1 MEASKA
7 APRPNFGQAYAA
19 LQTRPEQDH
28 LARLS
33 HRLGDRTGGELIQDF
48 LATYEIPF
56 VFGNPGTTE
65 TTFLAA
71 VAASKATYV
80 LSLHESSAV
89 GIAAGYA
96 MITGKPSLVSLHTYP
111 GLANG
116 MFNMRNALLSG
127 VPLLVVNGQQ
137 DSRFLIHNPVL
148 GAPNAQLAETATKYA
163 YEVTSIDD
171 LAVALQRCYL
181 QARLQPTGPVFLSIP
196 MNFMLEQTGHTTFK
210 KTRIIEDAVPRTIA
224 EVVRALKA
232 VPAKKL
238 VIVADYAV
246 GAARD
251 LDALSRIATALDADI
266 YAAPFHV
273 QGTVDPLHPNFRGQL
288 PPTTKE
294 INETL
299 AGYHT
304 MLLIGEKVD
313 TFTYDGLS
321 AMPSELQVIQ
331 VAPSTRQLGFDY
343 PCDIAVLGEI
353 KATLDSMAAEL
364 GAQAVAP
371 GARSPDVKALEA
383 HYPPS
388 GKRPSDALILGVL
401 RQLEPTTHV
410 ITEGSSE
417 DAIVQDMAV
426 RLGFRNVHFSPRGG
440 GLGWAMPLCVG
451 IGLATRKHAVCFV
464 GDGGS
469 LFSIHALWT
478 AAKYSIPS
486 IFVCFVNHE
495 YRILKD
501 LWCNAMGTSID
512 TTKFVGMEFD
522 NPSLDMRSIAEGFGA
537 RVEKIE
543 TLQDVSGVL
552 QRAHAHQGPSFLII
566 DREP

>member
-1 MEASKA
+1 M
-7 APRPNFGQAYAA
+7 
-19 LQTRPEQDH
+19 L
-28 LARLS
+28 
-33 HRLGDRTGGELIQDF
+33 DRTGGELIQDF
-48 LATYEIPF
+48 LAAYEIPY

-71 VAASKATYV
+71 VAASNATYV

-96 MITGKPSLVSLHTYP
+96 LITGKPSVVSLHTYP

-116 MFNMRNALLSG
+116 MFNMRNALMAG

-148 GAPNAQLAETATKYA
+148 GAPNTRLAETATKYS

-196 MNFMLEQTGHTTFK
+196 MNFMLERTGHTTFK
-210 KTRIIEDAVPRTIA
+210 KTRIIEDAVPRAIG
-224 EVVRALKA
+224 EVVRALKT

-238 VIVADYAV
+238 AIVADYAV
-246 GAARD
+246 GAAHG

-299 AGYHT
+299 SRYHT
-304 MLLIGEKVD
+304 MLLVGEKVD
-313 TFTYDGLS
+313 TFTYDGRS

-331 VAPSTRQLGFDY
+331 IAPATSQLGFDY

-353 KATLDSMAAEL
+353 KASLDAIATAL
-364 GAQAVAP
+364 GPQAVTP
-371 GARSPDVKALEA
+371 GERAADLATLEA
-383 HYPPS
+383 KYPPS
-388 GKRPSDALILGVL
+388 GKRPSDTLILGVL
-401 RQLEPTTHV
+401 RHLDPAAHV

-440 GLGWAMPLCVG
+440 GLGWAMPLGVG
-451 IGLATRKHAVCFV
+451 IGLATGKHAVCFV

-478 AAKYSIPS
+478 AAKYAIPS

-495 YRILKD
+495 YRLLKD
-501 LWCNAMGTSID
+501 LWCNAMGTPIE
-512 TTKFVGMEFD
+512 TTRFVGMDFD
-522 NPSLDMRSIAEGFGA
+522 NPNLNMQGIAEGFGA
-537 RVEKIE
+537 RVERIK
-543 TLQDVSGVL
+543 TLQVIGEVL

>member
-1 MEASKA
+1 M
-7 APRPNFGQAYAA
+7 
-19 LQTRPEQDH
+19 T
-28 LARLS
+28 
-33 HRLGDRTGGELIQDF
+33 DRTGGELIQDF
-48 LATYEIPF
+48 LSTYEIPF

-71 VAASKATYV
+71 IATSSANYV

-96 MITGKPSLVSLHTYP
+96 LITGKPSIVSLHTYP

-116 MFNMRNALLSG
+116 MFNMRNALMAG
-127 VPLLVVNGQQ
+127 VPLLVINGQQ

-148 GAPNAQLAETATKYA
+148 GAPNTRLAETATKYS
-163 YEVTSIDD
+163 YEVTGIDD
-171 LAVALQRCYL
+171 LVVALQRCYL

-196 MNFMLEQTGHTTFK
+196 MNFMLERTGHTTFK
-210 KTRIIEDAVPRTIA
+210 KTRIVEDAVPRSIGD
-224 EVVRALKA
+224 VVHSLRA

-246 GAARD
+246 GAAHS
-251 LDALSRIATALDADI
+251 LAALSRIATALDADI

-273 QGTVDPLHPNFRGQL
+273 QGAVDPLHPNFRGQL

-299 AGYHT
+299 SRYHT

-313 TFTYDGLS
+313 TFTYDGRS
-321 AMPSELQVIQ
+321 AMPSELQIIQ
-331 VAPSTRQLGFDY
+331 IAPATSQLGFDY

-353 KATLDSMAAEL
+353 RGTLDAVAAAL
-364 GAQAVAP
+364 GTQAVSA
-371 GARSPDVKALEA
+371 GDRSPNLAALESK
-383 HYPPS
+383 YPAS

-401 RQLEPTTHV
+401 RHLDRAAHV

-440 GLGWAMPLCVG
+440 GLGWAMPLAVG

-478 AAKYSIPS
+478 AAKYAIPS

-495 YRILKD
+495 YP
-501 LWCNAMGTSID
+501 TSW
-512 TTKFVGMEFD
+512 GR
-522 NPSLDMRSIAEGFGA
+522 RS
-537 RVEKIE
+537 R
-543 TLQDVSGVL
+543 Q
-552 QRAHAHQGPSFLII
+552 HASSAWTSTIQV
-566 DREP
+566 

>member
-1 MEASKA
+1 M
-7 APRPNFGQAYAA
+7 
-19 LQTRPEQDH
+19 T
-28 LARLS
+28 
-33 HRLGDRTGGELIQDF
+33 DRTGGELIQDF
-48 LATYEIPF
+48 LSTYEIPF

-71 VAASKATYV
+71 IATSSANYV

-96 MITGKPSLVSLHTYP
+96 LITGKPSIVSLHTYP

-116 MFNMRNALLSG
+116 MFNMRNALMAG
-127 VPLLVVNGQQ
+127 VPLLVINGQQ

-148 GAPNAQLAETATKYA
+148 GAPNTRLAETATKYS
-163 YEVTSIDD
+163 YEVTGIDD
-171 LAVALQRCYL
+171 LVVALQRCYL

-196 MNFMLEQTGHTTFK
+196 MNFMLERTGHTTFK
-210 KTRIIEDAVPRTIA
+210 KTRIVEDAVPRSIGD
-224 EVVRALKA
+224 VVHSLRA

-246 GAARD
+246 GAAHS
-251 LDALSRIATALDADI
+251 LAALSRIATALDADI

-273 QGTVDPLHPNFRGQL
+273 QGAVDPLHPNFRGQL

-299 AGYHT
+299 SRYHT

-313 TFTYDGLS
+313 TFTYDGRS
-321 AMPSELQVIQ
+321 AMPSELQIIQ
-331 VAPSTRQLGFDY
+331 IAPATSQLGFDY

-353 KATLDSMAAEL
+353 RGTLDAVAAAL
-364 GAQAVAP
+364 GTQAVSA
-371 GARSPDVKALEA
+371 GDRSPNLAALESK
-383 HYPPS
+383 YPAS

-401 RQLEPTTHV
+401 RHLDRAAHV

-440 GLGWAMPLCVG
+440 GLGWAMPIAVG

-478 AAKYSIPS
+478 AAKYAIPS

-495 YRILKD
+495 YRLLKD
-501 LWCNAMGTSID
+501 LWCNVMGTTIE
-512 TTKFVGMEFD
+512 TTRFVGLDFD
-522 NPSLDMRSIAEGFGA
+522 DPSLNMQGIAEGFGA
-537 RVEKIE
+537 RVEIIG
-543 TLQDVSGVL
+543 TLDGIGDVL
-552 QRAHAHQGPSFLII
+552 KRAHAHQGPSFLII
-566 DREP
+566 NRER

>member
-1 MEASKA
+1 MA
-7 APRPNFGQAYAA
+7 A
-19 LQTRPEQDH
+19 
-28 LARLS
+28 
-33 HRLGDRTGGELIQDF
+33 RTGGELIQDF
-48 LATYEIPF
+48 LGTYEIPF

-71 VAASKATYV
+71 ISGSKASYV

-89 GIAAGYA
+89 GIAAGHA
-96 MITGKPSLVSLHTYP
+96 LVTGRPSIVSLHTYP

-116 MFNMRNALLSG
+116 MFNMRNALMAG
-127 VPLLVVNGQQ
+127 VPLLVINGQQ

-148 GAPNAQLAETATKYA
+148 GAPNTQLAETATKYS

-171 LAVALQRCYL
+171 LTVALQRCYL

-196 MNFMLEQTGHTTFK
+196 LNFMLERTGHTTFK
-210 KTRIIEDAVPRTIA
+210 KTQIVEDAVPRAIGNVA
-224 EVVRALKA
+224 HALKA

-238 VIVADYAV
+238 AIVADYAV
-246 GAARD
+246 GAAHGV
-251 LDALSRIATALDADI
+251 DALSRIATVLDADI

-273 QGTVDPLHPNFRGQL
+273 QGTVDPLHANFRGQL

-299 AGYHT
+299 GRYHT
-304 MLLIGEKVD
+304 MLLVGEKVD
-313 TFTYDGLS
+313 TFTYDGRS
-321 AMPSELQVIQ
+321 AMPSGLQVIQ
-331 VAPSTRQLGFDY
+331 IAPATSQLGFDY

-353 KATLDSMAAEL
+353 KATLDAIAAEL
-364 GAQAVAP
+364 GAKA
-371 GARSPDVKALEA
+371 GAAAQKTPDLAALEA
-383 HYPPS
+383 KYPPS

-401 RQLEPTTHV
+401 RHLDRATHV

-440 GLGWAMPLCVG
+440 GLGWAMPLGVG
-451 IGLATRKHAVCFV
+451 IGLATGKHTVCFV

-478 AAKYSIPS
+478 AAKYAIPS
-486 IFVCFVNHE
+486 IFICFVNRE
-495 YRILKD
+495 YRLLKD
-501 LWCNAMGTSID
+501 LWCNAMGTSIE
-512 TTKFVGMEFD
+512 TTRFVGMDFD
-522 NPSLDMRSIAEGFGA
+522 NPNLDMLGIAAGFGA
-537 RVEKIE
+537 RAEKIDK
-543 TLQDVSGVL
+543 LSQIADVLDGAL
-552 QRAHAHQGPSFLII
+552 THRGPTFVII